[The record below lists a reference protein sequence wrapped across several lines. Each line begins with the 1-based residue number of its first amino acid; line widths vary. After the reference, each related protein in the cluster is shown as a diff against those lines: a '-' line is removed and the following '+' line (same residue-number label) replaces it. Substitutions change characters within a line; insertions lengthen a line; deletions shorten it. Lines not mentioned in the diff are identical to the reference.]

1 MKKFYL
7 MMALVLCALTA
18 NADDAQQGCKIYFD
32 ATGCTENVVQFCI
45 GHDGWTSA
53 YEMQKIANTNLY
65 FYEFTEKWGGYNY
78 FAVIGVGSKWGDG
91 NWSVSN
97 LKNAPFYTAPQ
108 YSYRLDAQSYLITHS
123 GKNTINTSWMGGGYA
138 ELNKTQKVEVLHDG
152 DNLSGAATLS
162 SHKLSGVKA
171 SAPVNGTEIA
181 AAQTATVT
189 CVATVEDGTCFKGW
203 FEGETLVSENATY
216 TYVVTGEK
224 TLIAKFAY
232 DPVTAIESVEAA
244 SAAVEYYNLQ
254 GVKVANP
261 EKGIFIKKAG
271 NKTTKVI
278 L

>member
-1 MKKFYL
+1 
-7 MMALVLCALTA
+7 MALLLGALTA
-18 NADDAQQGCKIYFD
+18 NAQQTQAGANIYFD
-32 ATGCTENVVQFCI
+32 GT
-45 GHDGWTSA
+45 GWTNSCVQLMFGHNSYSA
-53 YEMQKIANTNLY
+53 GYAMTKIANTNIY
-65 FYEFTEKWGGYNY
+65 HVTTSYWGDRTQSAIFGTSGVWGGEN
-78 FAVIGVGSKWGDG
+78 
-91 NWSVSN
+91 NN
-97 LKNAPFYTAPQ
+97 
-108 YSYRLDAQSYLITHS
+108 ITHRKPYADRS
-123 GKNTINTSWMGGGYA
+123 TAIITGYDLYNGSSYVFVDNGA
-138 ELNKTQKVEVLHDG
+138 TANYEYIENGYNSFNKTQKVEVLHDG

-162 SHKLSGVKA
+162 SYKLSGVKA
-171 SAPVNGTEIA
+171 SAAVNGTEIA

-189 CVATVEDGTCFKGW
+189 CVATVEDGTCFEGW
-203 FEGETLVSENATY
+203 YEGETLVSENATY

-232 DPVTAIESVEAA
+232 DPATAIESVEAA